1 MDFIRQLLEIPNLTE
16 YVGHVV
22 RAITYFSLAWIIS
35 HIARRTIRGLAFTQR
50 LRRNRRTPLR
60 EERIDTI
67 QRMLASVTTFVLFAL
82 ATLLSLLPAIGADN
96 LVWMA
101 SLFAAAF
108 GLGLMPLVKDFF
120 TGFTFLFEDPFD
132 VGEKVELLVPSSVIG
147 MVENVNLRTTLLRA
161 ETGEIY
167 TIPNGEIRVSRN
179 FSRGLHSQADVRIQV
194 SAENLTQTLEMLEA
208 WSDTAMLRLPNLVE
222 PWRIINETG
231 HIGQTVELKI
241 VAKARF
247 GKAAVL
253 RPRLLAFV
261 QERLARQGIE
271 LVD

>member
-1 MDFIRQLLEIPNLTE
+1 MDWIEQLQTLPT
-16 YVGHVV
+16 YVGHLFQ
-22 RAITYFSLAWIIS
+22 AIILFSIAWIVS
-35 HIARRTIRGLAFTQR
+35 RVARRVLRGLAFRQR
-50 LRRNRRTPLR
+50 LRRNRRTPIR

-67 QRMLASVTTFVLFAL
+67 QRMLASVITFVAFAF
-82 ATLLSLLPAIGADN
+82 ATLFSLQPVIGAEN
-96 LVWMA
+96 LVWMT

-132 VGEKVELLVPSSVIG
+132 VGDKVELLVPMSVIG
-147 MVENVNLRTTLLRA
+147 VVENVNLRTTQLRA
-161 ETGEIY
+161 ETGEVY

-179 FSRGLHSQADVRIQV
+179 FSRGLHSQADVRIEV
-194 SAENLTQTLEMLEA
+194 SAEHLNQTLELLNA
-208 WSDTAMLRLPNLVE
+208 WSDSAMLRLPNLVE
-222 PWRIINETG
+222 PWKVINETG
-231 HIGQTVELKI
+231 HIGHTVELKI

-247 GKAAVL
+247 GKAAEL

-271 LVD
+271 LTG

>member
-1 MDFIRQLLEIPNLTE
+1 MDLIEQLQNLPAF
-16 YVGHVV
+16 VGHLIQAV
-22 RAITYFSLAWIIS
+22 ILFFFAWLIS
-35 HIARRTIRGLAFTQR
+35 RVARRTLRGLAFTRR

-60 EERIDTI
+60 QERVDTI
-67 QRMLASVTTFVLFAL
+67 QRMLASVITFVAFVLAVLF
-82 ATLLSLLPAIGADN
+82 SLEPVIGADN

-132 VGEKVELLVPSSVIG
+132 VGEKVELLVPVSVIG
-147 MVENVNLRTTLLRA
+147 VVENVNLRTTQLRA

-179 FSRGLHSQADVRIQV
+179 FSRGLHSQADVRIEV
-194 SAENLTQTLEMLEA
+194 SAENLAQTLTMLEA

-222 PWRIINETG
+222 PWQVINETG

-247 GKAAVL
+247 GKAADL
-253 RPRLLAFV
+253 RPHLLAFV
-261 QERLARQGIE
+261 QERLARQGID
-271 LVD
+271 LVG

>member
-1 MDFIRQLLEIPNLTE
+1 MDFIERLQDYPPFVGYLTQA
-16 YVGHVV
+16 VILFIV
-22 RAITYFSLAWIIS
+22 AWITS
-35 HIARRTIRGLAFTQR
+35 RIARRGLRGLAFTQR

-60 EERIDTI
+60 QERIDTI
-67 QRMLASVTTFVLFAL
+67 QRMLASVITFIAFTL
-82 ATLLSLLPAIGADN
+82 ATLFSLEPVIGADN

-147 MVENVNLRTTLLRA
+147 VVENVNLRTTQLRA
-161 ETGEIY
+161 ETGEMY

-179 FSRGLHSQADVRIQV
+179 FSRGLHSQADVHIEV
-194 SAENLTQTLEMLEA
+194 SAENLAPTLEMLEA
-208 WSDTAMLRLPNLVE
+208 WSENAMLRLPNLVE
-222 PWRIINETG
+222 PWQVVNETG
-231 HIGQTVELKI
+231 HIGQTVQLKI

-247 GKAAVL
+247 GTAADL

-271 LVD
+271 LVG